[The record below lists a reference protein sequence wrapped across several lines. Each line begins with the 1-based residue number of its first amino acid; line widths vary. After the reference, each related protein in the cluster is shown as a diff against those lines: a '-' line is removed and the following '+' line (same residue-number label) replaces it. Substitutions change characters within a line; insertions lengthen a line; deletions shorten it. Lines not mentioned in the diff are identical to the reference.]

1 VCFAENRDC
10 ETCFA
15 RDNSDPCGDRFGS
28 YWNCMIN
35 NNWDIIAFD
44 CNPEPSSCDVPAE
57 LEASGAAPEMNGVAG
72 FFSIVGLLVVGLVGF

>member
-1 VCFAENRDC
+1 
-10 ETCFA
+10 
-15 RDNSDPCGDRFGS
+15 
-28 YWNCMIN
+28 MIN

-72 FFSIVGLLVVGLVGF
+72 FFSFVGLLVVGLVGF